1 MKSFSN
7 FKTDVSFV
15 VVQKLEKLDILLCV
29 VIVRDY
35 ETT

>member
-1 MKSFSN
+1 MKLFAN
-7 FKTDVSFV
+7 CKLDISFV

-29 VIVRDY
+29 VIVRAY